1 MSRCHRIVFVSQFA
15 LQDFVLQWLAGNLG
29 FSRFRVFVLFVPFR
43 CPLQEITDD
52 DDDATAPVS
61 CFSCFALE
69 ILRCDG
75 WGSVSRVFLVLSRGV
90 PLELLLDRTIVHC
103 VTAATDGSHLTMM
116 NEQIPTGTSVFHRST
131 SLSGI

>member
-1 MSRCHRIVFVSQFA
+1 MSPYCFCFTVCITRLRPAVACGESWVFAFQGACV
-15 LQDFVLQWLAGNLG
+15 V
-29 FSRFRVFVLFVPFR
+29 RPFR

-75 WGSVSRVFLVLSRGV
+75 WGSVSRVFLVLSRGI